1 MNEILTYIGTNRRK
15 VTVGYELNG
24 ELVRVHRKI
33 DGTDKETIQN
43 AVDELRQRGVSKIVL
58 EVFRPNGN
66 SMLMQKKF
74 ELPNNSSATMA
85 SPKKETGLSGSPT
98 LFPLPPAREKEKPV
112 TKTTQSPQSK
122 SMESTSWKDYAL
134 TTEKEKVAK
143 LEAEVRRLSTENRTL
158 DTKVREF
165 EKEMIKKDFE
175 LEKMHGQVER
185 KSGLEGVMER
195 AADNPKVM
203 DFIAGLGSRIFGM
216 PEAAPQQSLNAA
228 PESTGNP
235 ETDQYI
241 ANIRAWLVKQP
252 IELQQQFYQL
262 VYEITNS
269 QNVSENIIR
278 FTNLLQNKNG
288 LRTAS

>member
-1 MNEILTYIGTNRRK
+1 MNEIFAYIGANRRK
-15 VTVGYELNG
+15 VTVGYELDG

-33 DGTDKETIQN
+33 DGTNQEAIQN
-43 AVDELRQRGVSKIVL
+43 AIDELRQRGVSKIVL

-66 SMLMQKKF
+66 SMILNKKF
-74 ELPNNSSATMA
+74 ELPGNSNPAPAKLKTETLGSA
-85 SPKKETGLSGSPT
+85 PPT
-98 LFPLPPAREKEKPV
+98 LFPLPPAKEKAV

-134 TTEKEKVAK
+134 TNEKEKVAK
-143 LEAEVRRLSTENRTL
+143 LEAEVRRLSSENKTL

-175 LEKMHGQVER
+175 LEKMQGQVES
-185 KSGLEGVMER
+185 KSGLAGTFER
-195 AADNPKVM
+195 IAESPKAVEVLSGIAA
-203 DFIAGLGSRIFGM
+203 RIFGM
-216 PEAAPQQSLNAA
+216 PETAPQQSLSAA

-269 QNVSENIIR
+269 QSVSENILR